1 MSYSYL
7 EYAHLPAGRRSRLAA
22 LTQRTAGRLGILEVG
37 APAPGAEASDPHLA
51 FQLAAEAAFSGVAT
65 SLGIA
70 HTYFPDYAELVP
82 LVLDLNG
89 SFSVAGGAFGGYA
102 LQATVEDALRLN
114 AQAVRFT
121 VDLDGNY
128 ALTEMDEFR
137 TLRAEAHR
145 YDLPVILRAPAASD
159 RRLGVPAVLQGSG
172 LPLDSDLAAA
182 ALHLGADMVE
192 LPTVDFEAD
201 LPDCREE
208 REAAWARTIRDVAM
222 LPVLAH
228 LGAQEDASLAL
239 RAARTAADHGCVG
252 VVADAALFGRSY
264 QEALALGRRLQ
275 KELAAR

>member
-22 LTQRTAGRLGILEVG
+22 LTQRSAGRLAILEAG
-37 APAPGAEASDPHLA
+37 ASAPGAEPSDPHLT
-51 FQLAAEAAFSGVAT
+51 FHLASEAIFSGVAT

-89 SFSVAGGAFGGYA
+89 SFSAAGGTFGGYA
-102 LQATVEDALRLN
+102 LQATVEDALRLD
-114 AQAVRFT
+114 ARAVRFT
-121 VDLDGNY
+121 VDLDGNH

-145 YDLPVILRAPAASD
+145 YDLPVILRAPAATGSQ
-159 RRLGVPAVLQGSG
+159 GAPAAPQGSE
-172 LPLDSDLAAA
+172 LPSGSDLAAA

-192 LPTVDFEAD
+192 LPTADFAAD
-201 LPDCREE
+201 LTDGREE
-208 REAAWARTIRDVAM
+208 REAAWARTVRVVAM

-228 LGAQEDASLAL
+228 LDAQVDASAVL
-239 RAARTAADHGCVG
+239 RAARAAMDHGCVG

-275 KELAAR
+275 EELTG